1 MYNEKLE
8 ALITAALADG
18 ILTDKEKDILFKKAE
33 AMGIDRDEF
42 DLVLDGRLAKR
53 KKEMEAQAP
62 QAAKPTKKEG
72 AIPQELDDLIKE
84 YLTDGIISPKKRQVL
99 LNKAQELGLNVDE
112 VDLYIDAQEQKEK
125 QSVDAA
131 VSKRRGKTCPYCGES
146 IPELT
151 DKCPYCGKN
160 ITPEASEELE
170 EMLFDLQESFE
181 SYMSRSTEGRK
192 AKLENNIRKAKMYYG
207 NNPKVQRLVEETEES
222 IKEAIANG
230 KKVNRN
236 VIIGFAC
243 VLLFCFMSMIPA
255 FISENSEE
263 GKAQQQE
270 RNVAN
275 EQIKELGDQV
285 AELVSTGNLDS
296 AKTTIASFSIPKVYK
311 SGYSI
316 ASNFDDM
323 YLALIN
329 AYINNGDLDNAEVVG
344 TTFKLKIND
353 DDDWKETS
361 CYKTLKKAF
370 KKNDRDFSAL
380 KAK

>member
-18 ILTDKEKDILFKKAE
+18 LLTDKEKNLLFKKAE

-42 DLVLDGRLAKR
+42 DLVLEGRLAKR

-62 QAAKPTKKEG
+62 QAAKPAKKEG

-84 YLTDGIISPKKRQVL
+84 YLTDGIISDKERQVL
-99 LNKAQELGLNVDE
+99 LNKAQALGLNVDE
-112 VDLYIDAQEQKEK
+112 VDLYIDAQQQKADQAIE
-125 QSVDAA
+125 AA
-131 VSKRRGKTCPYCGES
+131 VNKRRGKTCPYCGSS

-160 ITPEASEELE
+160 ITPEASEELKD
-170 EMLFDLQESFE
+170 MIYNLQHCLER
-181 SYMSRSTEGRK
+181 YQGRPTAGRK
-192 AKLENNIRKAKMYYG
+192 AEVESYIRKAKMYYG
-207 NNPKVQRLVEETEES
+207 NNPKVQCLVVETEES
-222 IKEAIANG
+222 IKETIANG
-230 KKVNRN
+230 KKVIRN
-236 VIIGFAC
+236 TFIALAC
-243 VLLFCFMSMIPA
+243 LILFCFMGMIPA
-255 FISENSEE
+255 FISGNSEE
-263 GKAQQQE
+263 AKAQQQE

-329 AYINNGDLDNAEVVG
+329 AYINNGDLYNAEVVG
-344 TTFKLKIND
+344 SIFKLKIND
-353 DDDWKETS
+353 DDYWKDTS

>member
-8 ALITAALADG
+8 TLITAALADG
-18 ILTDKEKDILFKKAE
+18 VLTDKEKNLLFKKAE

-42 DLVLDGRLAKR
+42 ELVLEGRLAKR

-62 QAAKPTKKEG
+62 QAAKPAKKEG

-84 YLTDGIISPKKRQVL
+84 YLTDGIISAKERQVL

-112 VDLYIDAQEQKEK
+112 VDLYIDAQQQKAD
-125 QSVDAA
+125 QSVAAA

-160 ITPEASEELE
+160 ITPEASEELKS
-170 EMLFDLQESFE
+170 LIHDLQYKLERYIKWPTDGSKAEIE
-181 SYMSRSTEGRK
+181 SY
-192 AKLENNIRKAKMYYG
+192 IRKAKMYYG
-207 NNPKVQRLVEETEES
+207 NNPKVQCLVEETEES
-222 IKEAIANG
+222 IKETIAKG
-230 KKVNRN
+230 KKVKRN
-236 VIIGFAC
+236 IFIVFAC
-243 VLLFCFMSMIPA
+243 LMLFCFMCMIPA

-263 GKAQQQE
+263 AKAHKQE
-270 RNVAN
+270 LNVAD
-275 EQIKELGDQV
+275 EQIKELGDEV

-329 AYINNGDLDNAEVVG
+329 AYINNGDLYNAEVVG
-344 TTFKLKIND
+344 SIFKLKINND
-353 DDDWKETS
+353 DYWKDTS

-370 KKNDRDFSAL
+370 KENDRDFSAL